1 MMKINQ
7 LGVIT
12 FSLEALWLLAVI
24 GIPLVAMPYTS
35 IMAESSISHV
45 EVPKVV
51 LLRILVALMVVTTL
65 YKIILT
71 KDSKKFRLNLTIK
84 TFCVFVKQKHYSWA
98 FIAIVFLGIS
108 TLIATLF
115 STSFQTSLWG
125 AIPKQDGH
133 ALVNVFSYLALFF
146 IIATN
151 VKTKRQLNRLVM
163 SIIAL
168 GAILGILGILQNLG
182 YDPFQ
187 FAGYTN
193 MARVPLTMGN
203 PIFAAS
209 VLCLTIAT
217 TLITCSVVTYTR
229 KPHTKSRISP
239 IYQHILWILILSLQI
254 IGLIHTLSRG
264 AWVSVIILTCIL
276 CIGMSICIG
285 WKVALKASM
294 IFAVATIISLSVIM
308 VMDQEDGQPTS
319 QIVDRI
325 SSIQSDVLDGDLNQ
339 RIPIWLSSWQI
350 IVSRPWFDDQLAP
363 NKWLGIV
370 TGYGPDMFRFVF
382 PLNSPLDKSDTY
394 LPIEAHNAHNVFLHQ
409 LFEQG
414 VLGLLSALL
423 LFISILVPSILLLRN
438 KSPVLSIEYRIV
450 LVGIIATIM
459 GRTIEQSVGIARIS
473 DLTVFWIMLGVM
485 IALPNILSKESSIDA
500 EDINLRNEIS
510 TKSITTN
517 SSIRWRILPI
527 SLIAIVIIYIS
538 CAGHIHYFR
547 ATLSASEARYH
558 YTVGDLQNSLLMIE
572 HAISLSPNMPTYY
585 LFKNL
590 ILSDAILNNIAL
602 DTSECPITGIS
613 IDQRRCLLEIKYQSA
628 ETSVNQQPL
637 YWRSVFEKAVSAD
650 NLVKYDEA
658 LELYEQ
664 TSILIP
670 NSWPLHNQLARLYI
684 FEEEY
689 DKAQIHLNHSLNIL
703 QKGSY
708 NIEGQTLQ
716 QELDDRIRNSK

>member
-1 MMKINQ
+1 
-7 LGVIT
+7 
-12 FSLEALWLLAVI
+12 
-24 GIPLVAMPYTS
+24 
-35 IMAESSISHV
+35 
-45 EVPKVV
+45 
-51 LLRILVALMVVTTL
+51 
-65 YKIILT
+65 
-71 KDSKKFRLNLTIK
+71 
-84 TFCVFVKQKHYSWA
+84 
-98 FIAIVFLGIS
+98 
-108 TLIATLF
+108 
-115 STSFQTSLWG
+115 
-125 AIPKQDGH
+125 
-133 ALVNVFSYLALFF
+133 
-146 IIATN
+146 
-151 VKTKRQLNRLVM
+151 
-163 SIIAL
+163 
-168 GAILGILGILQNLG
+168 
-182 YDPFQ
+182 
-187 FAGYTN
+187 
-193 MARVPLTMGN
+193 
-203 PIFAAS
+203 
-209 VLCLTIAT
+209 
-217 TLITCSVVTYTR
+217 
-229 KPHTKSRISP
+229 
-239 IYQHILWILILSLQI
+239 
-254 IGLIHTLSRG
+254 
-264 AWVSVIILTCIL
+264 
-276 CIGMSICIG
+276 
-285 WKVALKASM
+285 
-294 IFAVATIISLSVIM
+294 
-308 VMDQEDGQPTS
+308 
-319 QIVDRI
+319 
-325 SSIQSDVLDGDLNQ
+325 
-339 RIPIWLSSWQI
+339 
-350 IVSRPWFDDQLAP
+350 
-363 NKWLGIV
+363 
-370 TGYGPDMFRFVF
+370 MFRFVF

-423 LFISILVPSILLLRN
+423 LFISILVPSILLLCN

-572 HAISLSPNMPTYY
+572 HAISLSPDMPTYY

-602 DTSECPITGIS
+602 DTFECPILGIS
-613 IDQRRCLLEIKYQSA
+613 IDQRQCLLEIKYQSA